1 MKKKHIIIGAS
12 AILIYLLMSNSNKAF
27 AKPTASN
34 KIRQCDPFGCGT
46 YLASRGNRKHE
57 GEDYSISPGES
68 VFSPISGT
76 VTRIAYPYASDMSYK
91 GVEIKNDELTV
102 KIFYMVTTAKI
113 GSTVKAG
120 DLIGTAQNIAAKYG
134 STMVNH
140 IHVEIRNKE
149 GKLIQP
155 STLF

>member
-1 MKKKHIIIGAS
+1 MKKKAIIIGVS
-12 AILIYLLMSNSNKAF
+12 ALIIYLLMSSKSF

-46 YLASRGNRKHE
+46 FGASRGNRKHE
-57 GEDYSISPGES
+57 GEDYAVSPGETI
-68 VFSPISGT
+68 FSPISGT

-102 KIFYMVTTAKI
+102 KIFYMVATAKI
-113 GSTVKAG
+113 GSKIKAG
-120 DLIGTAQNIAAKYG
+120 DILGTAQNIAAKYG
-134 STMVNH
+134 SAMVNH
-140 IHVEIRNKE
+140 IHVEIRNKA